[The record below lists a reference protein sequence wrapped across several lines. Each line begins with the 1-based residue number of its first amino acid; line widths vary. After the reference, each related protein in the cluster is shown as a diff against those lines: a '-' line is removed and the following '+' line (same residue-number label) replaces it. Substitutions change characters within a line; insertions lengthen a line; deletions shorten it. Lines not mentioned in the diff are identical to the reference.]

1 MSSDI
6 YETKEPPVNSRRKSP
21 AVSQRRDE
29 YLRATGGEVVPH
41 HRHRHHHGHHGH
53 HRQSS
58 GWIATLFGLGVVALL
73 GAVAFWWLMNRR

>member
-6 YETKEPPVNSRRKSP
+6 YEARESADQGRKRGS

-41 HRHRHHHGHHGH
+41 HRHHQQGRHH
-53 HRQSS
+53 RSS
-58 GWIATLFGLGVVALL
+58 GWKAVAMGFGVFILL
-73 GAVAFWWLMNRR
+73 AAGAFWWLMSKR

>member
-6 YETKEPPVNSRRKSP
+6 YEAREPADQGRKRRS

-41 HRHRHHHGHHGH
+41 HRHHH
-53 HRQSS
+53 QSRRRRVS
-58 GWIATLFGLGVVALL
+58 AWKAVVLGFGVFVLLAAGAL
-73 GAVAFWWLMNRR
+73 WWLMSKR

>member
-6 YETKEPPVNSRRKSP
+6 YEAREPADQGRKRRS

-41 HRHRHHHGHHGH
+41 HRHHH
-53 HRQSS
+53 QSRRRRVS
-58 GWIATLFGLGVVALL
+58 AWKAVMLWFGVLVLLAAGALL
-73 GAVAFWWLMNRR
+73 WLMSKR